1 MFVKK
6 ERKEGSEKEGGG
18 RKKRAKREIT
28 YNYRKEG
35 RSHLVVYSLSG
46 VYTVMRSSEV

>member
-6 ERKEGSEKEGGG
+6 ERKEGSEKEGG

-46 VYTVMRSSEV
+46 VYTVMGSSEV